1 MVRKA
6 AFKCICRRNKTSSQ
20 ERSHTDCPSVAESQQ
35 HIRSHNQHTSFSNG
49 KVSVVTEE
57 QHEYMGLQKQP
68 DRYQQLKFPIME
80 NESVSGY
87 MARQNEYNEVPDY
100 PTNLQPEN

>member
-20 ERSHTDCPSVAESQQ
+20 ERSHTDGPSVTELQQ
-35 HIRSHNQHTSFSNG
+35 HIGSNNQHPSFSSG

-68 DRYQQLKFPIME
+68 HRYQQLKFPVTE

-87 MARQNEYNEVPDY
+87 MAPQNEYHEVPDY
-100 PTNLQPEN
+100 PTYLLHRN